1 MGFFFI
7 RPLDGLLFFIRP
19 LDGLLFFIRPL
30 DGLVF
35 KEVTF
40 ANSRGWLS
48 KMNAAS
54 IEISDDYKT
63 MSDTTIQIFQPQ
75 SMLQC
80 QIILKKNT
88 ILIIYC
94 LEKKP
99 IGFFSRWA
107 SSRNQGNCAS
117 VRGVT
122 ARDS

>member
-1 MGFFFI
+1 MGFFFYKALGWASFFI
-7 RPLDGLLFFIRP
+7 RPLDGLL
-19 LDGLLFFIRPL
+19 
-30 DGLVF
+30 F

-63 MSDTTIQIFQPQ
+63 MRETTTQTFQPQ
-75 SMLQC
+75 NMLQC

-94 LEKKP
+94 FEKKP
-99 IGFFSRWA
+99 VGFFSRWA